1 MLGERNCSAT
11 AITRGYREAAGAR
24 SRVPTRGPSAVRWRL
39 AVVSRLELAIDS
51 RAPESGFLY
60 EGTIL

>member
-1 MLGERNCSAT
+1 MLGKRNYPARAC
-11 AITRGYREAAGAR
+11 TRGYSEAPGAR

-51 RAPESGFLY
+51 HAPESGFLY
-60 EGTIL
+60 QGTFL